1 MESFVTFEI
10 GKKLQEKGFIYD
22 YNLYWYKPIYTDVN
36 TIALIW
42 NMGAYEKDY
51 FGENIPCPSI
61 SQVLKWLRDE
71 KSLYVEPCIFTDA
84 DTDAD
89 GRVISEYT
97 YWSFRITHIETGDEI
112 HSEYEFIDGR
122 RFDFYEQAAIA
133 GINYVLDNLI

>member
-71 KSLYVEPCIFTDA
+71 KSLCGTL
-84 DTDAD
+84 
-89 GRVISEYT
+89 
-97 YWSFRITHIETGDEI
+97 H
-112 HSEYEFIDGR
+112 
-122 RFDFYEQAAIA
+122 FYRC
-133 GINYVLDNLI
+133 